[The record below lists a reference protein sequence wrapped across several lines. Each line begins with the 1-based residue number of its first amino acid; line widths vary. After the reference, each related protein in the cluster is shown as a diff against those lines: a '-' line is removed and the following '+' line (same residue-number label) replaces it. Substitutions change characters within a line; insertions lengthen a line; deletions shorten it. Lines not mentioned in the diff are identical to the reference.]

1 MAVNAR
7 EAILAAAK
15 TAAQQHGYNGINF
28 RSIGEA
34 VGVKNASIYYHFPSK
49 ADLGAAVAE
58 RYWQDT
64 AAVLAG
70 IRETHADPRR
80 CLQLYPSIFRSS
92 LEDGNRL
99 CLSSFMAAEH
109 DDLPE
114 PVKREVLAFA
124 DTNVAWL
131 TQVLVDAGLGTPAH
145 CERRARAIYTA
156 VAGAQLIARTRAD
169 LGVFDELMRSY
180 QDAELIPAPLDVQST
195 PAPAVTSPKQAT
207 SVAGRATRAKP
218 RPRK

>member
-1 MAVNAR
+1 VIGNAR

-15 TAAQQHGYNGINF
+15 TAAQHHGYSGINF

-34 VGVKNASIYYHFPSK
+34 VGVKSASIYYHFPNK
-49 ADLGAAVAE
+49 AELGAAVAE

-64 AAVLAG
+64 AQVLQA
-70 IRETHADPRR
+70 IRESNPDPIH
-80 CLQLYPSIFRSS
+80 CLEAYPSIFRMS

-114 PVKREVLAFA
+114 EVKREVKAFA

-131 TQVLVDAGLGTPAH
+131 TQVLGDAGVGNTQA

-156 VAGAQLIARTRAD
+156 VAGAQLIARTRLD
-169 LGVFDELMRSY
+169 IGLFDELICSY
-180 QDAELIPAPLDVQST
+180 QDAGLIPT
-195 PAPAVTSPKQAT
+195 
-207 SVAGRATRAKP
+207 
-218 RPRK
+218 